1 MRFVTVKFSP
11 EAKHVFKWVHTWLGM
26 AAAAAPLAY
35 ENMDTVKEFVN
46 PHAVPYITAAL
57 VLVMVIN
64 TMRAKKK

>member
-1 MRFVTVKFSP
+1 MNWVTVKFSP
-11 EAKHVFKWVHTWLGM
+11 EAKHALKWVHTWLGM

-35 ENMDTVKEFVN
+35 ENLDTVKEFVN

-57 VLVMVIN
+57 VLTMIYN